1 MTYDE
6 STDILAIIYAYYS
19 SNFNNLSETN
29 ACAIAV
35 SWSIAFKDVPVEIM
49 YITTMKWIDT
59 KKFPPKICEMKNIIT
74 CDLYHEADDA
84 ITKHKKYNNLTE
96 KALVKYQYVYD
107 VTNRMRCNRRN
118 LELSDFINN
127 DGDFILYGN
136 SVNDRLLE

>member
-19 SNFNNLSETN
+19 SNFKNLSETN

-35 SWSIAFKDVPVEIM
+35 SWSIAFKNVPVEIM
-49 YITTMKWIDT
+49 YIATMKWIDT
-59 KKFPPKICEMKNIIT
+59 KKFPPKICEMKNVIT
-74 CDLYHEADDA
+74 CDLYHEAYDA

-118 LELSDFINN
+118 LELSDFIKN